1 MEEELNNQ
9 LNVFS
14 LNYAAAYGG
23 FNDVKTQLGCNS
35 DAGKKVESSIV
46 VAHVEGKVRTYDINI

>member
-35 DAGKKVESSIV
+35 DAGKEVVSPNVESK
-46 VAHVEGKVRTYDINI
+46 HL